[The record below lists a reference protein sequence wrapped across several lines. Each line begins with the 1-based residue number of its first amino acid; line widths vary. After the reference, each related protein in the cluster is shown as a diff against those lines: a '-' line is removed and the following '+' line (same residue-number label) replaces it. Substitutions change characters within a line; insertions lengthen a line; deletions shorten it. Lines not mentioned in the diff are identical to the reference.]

1 MKYIL
6 LPVERFA
13 ESLKAE
19 LSTDFLTKHQDC
31 GAAHAQWAKINAA
44 FASGELTSDFFTAAS
59 GGIYENTDRIYDMI
73 SFLKEELIRVG
84 IQEFK
89 KACAD
94 YLSGHPEVDY
104 IEIEHSGS
112 GWGEPEEWDRYD
124 SITINGHKIHNWEIS
139 TSRPDLKEEF
149 GALCRFPSEI
159 LIEEYGMGAI
169 KISRDGVSFCAPR

>member
-1 MKYIL
+1 VKYIL
-6 LPVERFA
+6 LPAERFA
-13 ESLKAE
+13 ELLKAE
-19 LSTDFLTKHQDC
+19 LSIDFLTKHKDC
-31 GAAHAQWAKINAA
+31 GAAQAKWAKINAA
-44 FASGELTSDFFTAAS
+44 LASGELTSDFFTAAS
-59 GGIYENTDRIYDMI
+59 GGLYENTDRIYDI
-73 SFLKEELIRVG
+73 IALLEEELIRAGV
-84 IQEFK
+84 QEFK

-94 YLSGHPEVDY
+94 YLSGHPEVDC